1 MPATVRS
8 EPYAIVPLHRDAKGG
23 FDHEGRMVV
32 WLRAPSELLADRPD
46 MKRAPSRYDVDV
58 LLRLLALAVMG
69 KSAVIHD
76 RAFRAGGKAIVQTG
90 KKRQE
95 KKLFYKHHDRQ
106 SDESA
111 EAFGLVVKEDNY
123 MKAVN
128 AVLGKPNRY
137 AEKGAGKAAYKKIS
151 QNLRRIIFGNPYLV
165 FASKRQLLST
175 LSRATNKPGN
185 YRSLEDSLLYL
196 SAVELRFAR
205 WYVGSVDGET
215 QYERRTVRFLDRV
228 HYAADGSITISLI
241 SDLLATTG
249 RYFAK
254 VSLPLPLTSEAALNL
269 DLWLHA
275 FKPFDLEHKVP
286 RQFRRFCIRLGFP
299 VTSPSKA
306 STALNRALEQVNRN
320 RKRRGEDTAIALRT
334 VPDSDTVAFRHIRR
348 TRQDDHDSYV
358 R

>member
-1 MPATVRS
+1 VPATVRS

-185 YRSLEDSLLYL
+185 YRYLDDSLL
-196 SAVELRFAR
+196 
-205 WYVGSVDGET
+205 
-215 QYERRTVRFLDRV
+215 
-228 HYAADGSITISLI
+228 
-241 SDLLATTG
+241 
-249 RYFAK
+249 
-254 VSLPLPLTSEAALNL
+254 P
-269 DLWLHA
+269 
-275 FKPFDLEHKVP
+275 
-286 RQFRRFCIRLGFP
+286 
-299 VTSPSKA
+299 
-306 STALNRALEQVNRN
+306 
-320 RKRRGEDTAIALRT
+320 T
-334 VPDSDTVAFRHIRR
+334 VPGTGSRMVTGL
-348 TRQDDHDSYV
+348 
-358 R
+358 